1 MKEISNEGNIQYP
14 DLFANDE
21 SSTPVVFTDEKQTSA
36 DMRVIEQI

>member
-21 SSTPVVFTDEKQTSA
+21 SSTSVVFTDEKQTSP